1 MTEAGAHSSV
11 ETAYTEVY
19 TVIHDLGEAR
29 DIAWIRGSIWP
40 PVGTV
45 IELERP
51 SRHALV
57 VGIRLVLL
65 EGDRAVVRVDA
76 AVGHHHAVR
85 GRRSREHCVVGGRVP
100 AGPVHREPDAA
111 SAGLPQHLEQLL
123 GRLAKAVGI
132 VRADVRVRVVER
144 EPAGVLE
151 QPVVVGPED
160 RVDLEHEAGRL

>member
-65 EGDRAVVRVDA
+65 EGDRAVVRVDVQDPGEGEFIA
-76 AVGHHHAVR
+76 R
-85 GRRSREHCVVGGRVP
+85 
-100 AGPVHREPDAA
+100 DAA
-111 SAGLPQHLEQLL
+111 TRLVAEEPVPDTVEAL
-123 GRLAKAVGI
+123 GVAA
-132 VRADVRVRVVER
+132 
-144 EPAGVLE
+144 PATV
-151 QPVVVGPED
+151 P
-160 RVDLEHEAGRL
+160 LEHE